1 MDTLRQLNPQTS
13 TIEVI
18 GKSYEGRDLKVLII
32 GPNPEK
38 KVVWID
44 GGHHAREWISPSTAM
59 LIAATLSTSKA
70 ACDSGSPDCDEEM
83 NKLLNTFE
91 FRIFPVVNPDGYYF
105 AHTND
110 RMWRKTRS
118 DSGVTPWSL
127 FCKGTDPNRNY
138 DAKWGGEGSSGNPCA
153 QTYAGRKA
161 HSEPEIVSLTDHVS
175 SIRSRILLFVSLH
188 SYSQIMLLPYGHSQ
202 DIPEEYPEIEKLA
215 NIGAE
220 AFRSRGTEYKVGSA
234 ARILYP
240 ASGTA
245 SDWAFGQGIKYSYTF
260 ELPDTGDQ
268 GFLLPAEKIKP
279 VGEETWLALRSMLSA
294 LL

>member
-1 MDTLRQLNPQTS
+1 
-13 TIEVI
+13 
-18 GKSYEGRDLKVLII
+18 
-32 GPNPEK
+32 
-38 KVVWID
+38 
-44 GGHHAREWISPSTAM
+44 
-59 LIAATLSTSKA
+59 
-70 ACDSGSPDCDEEM
+70 
-83 NKLLNTFE
+83 
-91 FRIFPVVNPDGYYF
+91 
-105 AHTND
+105 
-110 RMWRKTRS
+110 
-118 DSGVTPWSL
+118 
-127 FCKGTDPNRNY
+127 
-138 DAKWGGEGSSGNPCA
+138 
-153 QTYAGRKA
+153 
-161 HSEPEIVSLTDHVS
+161 
-175 SIRSRILLFVSLH
+175 
-188 SYSQIMLLPYGHSQ
+188 MLLPYGHSQ